1 MKKGFTLIELLVVVL
16 IIGILSAVALPQY
29 TKAVEK
35 SRATEMM
42 SFMSSA
48 KKGVSLWVLQNGSI
62 PSAHIDLL
70 VGGELDIDLT
80 SGLECTGSA
89 AGRAGRCNSKN
100 YSYDIFCKN
109 GECTVL
115 FYRRNEGSGDYFKGY
130 LYTRDGNNWDGYC
143 VYESSLGKPICDMFK
158 DLGDVVAEPV

>member
-1 MKKGFTLIELLVVVL
+1 MEKGFTLIELLVVVL
-16 IIGILSAVALPQY
+16 IIGILAAVAVPQY

-62 PSAHIDLL
+62 PSARIDLL
-70 VGGELDIDLT
+70 EGGELDIDLT

-89 AGRAGRCNSKN
+89 AGRCSSKN
-100 YSYDIFCKN
+100 YSYDILCKN
-109 GECTVL
+109 GECTVY

-130 LYTRDGNNWDGYC
+130 LYTRDGSNWGGYC
-143 VYESSLGKPICDMFK
+143 GYESSLGKPICDMFK